1 MKSKL
6 SILAIA
12 ILFVISSCQK
22 EELVRDFH
30 EAADKSSQ
38 SELKASHGK
47 GKQAVLNFRAHL
59 SGDQEVA
66 AVPVV
71 TNATGQAIFQLSK
84 DGTELSYKLIVANI
98 ENVRMA
104 HIHVGAAGVNGPV
117 VAWLYP
123 SGPPAVKIPGK
134 TNGILAE
141 GVITS
146 SSLVGDL
153 KEQPLSALLELM
165 KAEETYVNVHTDQ
178 YPPGEIRGQIKGNV
192 K

>member
-6 SILAIA
+6 SIFAIA
-12 ILFVISSCQK
+12 ILFVLSSCQK
-22 EELVRDFH
+22 QELERDYQD
-30 EAADKSSQ
+30 AADKSAQ
-38 SELKASHGK
+38 SELKASHGQ

-59 SGDQEVA
+59 SGDQVVLDPA
-66 AVPVV
+66 VV

-104 HIHVGAAGVNGPV
+104 HIHVAPAGVNGGV
-117 VAWLYP
+117 AAWLYP
-123 SGPPAVKIPGK
+123 SSPPAFLIPGK

-141 GVITS
+141 GVITDENVGPLAGN
-146 SSLVGDL
+146 SLSGLL
-153 KEQPLSALLELM
+153 KLM
-165 KAEETYVNVHTDQ
+165 KAEGTYVNVHTAL
-178 YPPGEIRGQIKGNV
+178 YGGGEIRGQIKGNI